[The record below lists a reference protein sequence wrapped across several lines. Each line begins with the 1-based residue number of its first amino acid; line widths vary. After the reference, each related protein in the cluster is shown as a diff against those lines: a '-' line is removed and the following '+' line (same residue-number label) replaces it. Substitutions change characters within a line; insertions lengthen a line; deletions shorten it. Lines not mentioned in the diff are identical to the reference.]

1 MQVELTG
8 PITESRERKSFLHS
22 CEINKKLGTL
32 DCMLDWCR
40 TELLSDWRWEL
51 VGSGDDQWHYIFYF
65 DTERDLFAFTLQWQ

>member
-1 MQVELTG
+1 MQVELTE
-8 PITESRERKSFLHS
+8 TRERKSFVYS

-32 DCMLDWCR
+32 DRMLAWCR

-51 VGSGDDQWHYIFYF
+51 VESGDDQWHYIFYF